1 MKYII
6 TSLEACSKKLEI
18 VMQDIHKNKGSLSLS
33 RKDVQYS
40 SMLIYNMKLYLTNI
54 NSIIHRD
61 KRQE

>member
-6 TSLEACSKKLEI
+6 SSLELCSKKLEI
-18 VMQDIHKNKGSLSLS
+18 VMKDIHKDKDLLSLS
-33 RKDVQYS
+33 KKDVQYA